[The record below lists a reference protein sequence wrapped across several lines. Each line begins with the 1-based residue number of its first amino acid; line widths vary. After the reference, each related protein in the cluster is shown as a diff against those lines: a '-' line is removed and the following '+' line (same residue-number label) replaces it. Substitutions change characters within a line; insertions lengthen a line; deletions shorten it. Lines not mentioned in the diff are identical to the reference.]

1 MKMDQFCKH
10 NFLYKL
16 HIQDAYKQQQIAV
29 NRKHITQQMIKEFT
43 PLLGYISWSS
53 FQWIFCIIFS
63 KCSNMCFT
71 MLKMTNRWLQWLQN
85 VQKPLAGLFR
95 HLVWPK
101 IEEDRLPGSSPS
113 NLSLDRQNAPLPSST
128 YPPHAYM
135 SKNPSPGATAQPV
148 RTVGRLRALAP
159 NRQGRGHMGHH
170 MTMRVFKKGY
180 V

>member
-1 MKMDQFCKH
+1 
-10 NFLYKL
+10 
-16 HIQDAYKQQQIAV
+16 V

-71 MLKMTNRWLQWLQN
+71 MLKMPNRWLQWLQN

-113 NLSLDRQNAPLPSST
+113 NLLSLDRQNAPLLPQPS
-128 YPPHAYM
+128 PHAFYVE
-135 SKNPSPGATAQPV
+135 KPSTGRNRTNQMQ
-148 RTVGRLRALAP
+148 TVGWLWVLAP
-159 NRQGRGHMGHH
+159 NRQGPWSHVPPM
-170 MTMRVFKKGY
+170 
-180 V
+180 